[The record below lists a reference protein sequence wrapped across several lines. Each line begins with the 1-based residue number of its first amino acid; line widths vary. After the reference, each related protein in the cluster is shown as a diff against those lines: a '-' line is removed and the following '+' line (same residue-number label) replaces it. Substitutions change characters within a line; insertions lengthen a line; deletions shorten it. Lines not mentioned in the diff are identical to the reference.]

1 MFPTAGVTEPH
12 HSSLALRIGGGL
24 SVSRRLS
31 IVAEVCV
38 GVPLPAVPFVA
49 APLP

>member
-1 MFPTAGVTEPH
+1 MFPTAGVTEPRR
-12 HSSLALRIGGGL
+12 SSLELGIGGSL

-31 IVAEVCV
+31 IVVEVRV